1 MTNDLSI
8 DRYWLEAD
16 PIPPRELHDTLMYAL
31 DARRALQWLRREID
45 EVDETETMSRRHL
58 HWMGLVNNDTRA
70 VKIDLGGKMAAAVL
84 AGEETHILNAIRER
98 CVREGTIRQMWDF
111 DAQGRIS
118 ELHKTATASLVGP
131 GNVTY
136 LADGRL
142 QEHGVQPENVIALK
156 DETVNGVVTTT
167 QIELSTSAR
176 AGLATILG
184 TIHKTGPTKDALN
197 REWPV
202 LRTETSSLD
211 HHSSGGGRER
221 LNRWRTRITIW
232 HLAYCATDEQAEAD
246 QKRKDAARSLA
257 DYGARV
263 EHDDS
268 GKIVK
273 IVLGDEVVWSPE
285 RDDVETMVH
294 DAIQGVSVSVTGWHA
309 PEEGQLKP
317 NRLRIALD
325 SYLMTTVEATLSGNG
340 IDGDAEL
347 LDSRNPHKLMFWSA
361 RAGDKSDRRAQ
372 EALNWLARIART

>member
-1 MTNDLSI
+1 
-8 DRYWLEAD
+8 
-16 PIPPRELHDTLMYAL
+16 
-31 DARRALQWLRREID
+31 
-45 EVDETETMSRRHL
+45 
-58 HWMGLVNNDTRA
+58 MGLVNNDTRA

-98 CVREGTIRQMWDF
+98 CVREANDSSQMWDSRC
-111 DAQGRIS
+111 QGRIS
-118 ELHKTATASLVGP
+118 ELAQDSDSEP
-131 GNVTY
+131 GRTGKRDVS
-136 LADGRL
+136 GRRAVARARGTTRERHRP
-142 QEHGVQPENVIALK
+142 QGRDRKRRGNDHPDRTEHV
-156 DETVNGVVTTT
+156 
-167 QIELSTSAR
+167 SFR

-184 TIHKTGPTKDALN
+184 TMSQDRIQRKTHSTD
-197 REWPV
+197 EWPV
-202 LRTETSSLD
+202 LLD
-211 HHSSGGGRER
+211 RDEQPRQTHSSGGGRER

-232 HLAYCATDEQAEAD
+232 HLSPTARPTSSSEAD

-285 RDDVETMVH
+285 RVRRRNDGPRRHPAEYQS
-294 DAIQGVSVSVTGWHA
+294 AVTGWHV

-347 LDSRNPHKLMFWSA
+347 VSA
-361 RAGDKSDRRAQ
+361 RKPSFRAEICANSWHPGRDFGTNSGDGGA
-372 EALNWLARIART
+372 

>member
-1 MTNDLSI
+1 
-8 DRYWLEAD
+8 
-16 PIPPRELHDTLMYAL
+16 MYAL

-176 AGLATILG
+176 AGLQQSSERFTRPVQR
-184 TIHKTGPTKDALN
+184 KTHSTENGRCKSTGQQSSERPRPDE
-197 REWPV
+197 R
-202 LRTETSSLD
+202 RTQPRSLD